1 MFRKWQFA
9 LTFTFVLLGILLSF
23 QFRTQQALLND
34 LSSQSTETLTAM
46 AKNLNQKHYQL
57 IREVWDLRTQQK
69 RLESSVSE
77 EKTLAETMQIEIDKL
92 NIANGLSPVEGPGI
106 ILIIPENNSDAFFYQ
121 NMIDIINELWNAGA
135 EAVAVNGIRVTNH
148 TSILPAEEFSGILV
162 NGTKITYPYEVSAI
176 GEPSTLNNGI
186 SIPQGIVENLR
197 NFYKIPLEIK
207 QVERME
213 LPAAK
218 PINFKYAKPV
228 KE

>member
-148 TSILPAEEFSGILV
+148 TSILPADEFSGILV